1 MSEHSRCSAVVRV
14 ILKGLRKQTRNSHAK
29 NFRSDSIPD
38 STSYIEVIQAK
49 DLFIIAVDTVKEL
62 N

>member
-14 ILKGLRKQTRNSHAK
+14 ILKGLRKPTRNSHAK
-29 NFRSDSIPD
+29 YFRSDSIPD